1 MDFKLTEEQ
10 ELLLNSLTEL
20 LQREAPESLIAELDE
35 KHEFPWKPWQ
45 ALADNG
51 FLGLGIGEAYGGT
64 PADVLTQ
71 TLVAETLGKYAFPL
85 GVIYGLGVITIRLRR
100 LRPSSPFSKRISDL
114 RCSPVTAWASSSR
127 RLRTLRPSARQ
138 YRSRILCKYLRRSS
152 TVIGSVSAIS
162 FTPVTFSFE

>member
-85 GVIYGLGVITIRLRR
+85 GVIYGLG
-100 LRPSSPFSKRISDL
+100 
-114 RCSPVTAWASSSR
+114 
-127 RLRTLRPSARQ
+127 
-138 YRSRILCKYLRRSS
+138 
-152 TVIGSVSAIS
+152 
-162 FTPVTFSFE
+162 